1 LKMVGVILSGAVFQA
16 ERRISRISGLTRKR
30 NYIKTKLLRNY
41 DVCRKV
47 WTVAVKATG
56 GVTFGAQDAARYV
69 SQIGILKGADTAAP
83 LPPIPL
89 RSAGPE
95 GERCSSAA
103 PLDASLRKGLP
114 SKRFSK
120 ISCFEI

>member
-1 LKMVGVILSGAVFQA
+1 LKMVGVILSEAVFQA

-30 NYIKTKLLRNY
+30 NYIKTKFAEELR
-41 DVCRKV
+41 RPKA